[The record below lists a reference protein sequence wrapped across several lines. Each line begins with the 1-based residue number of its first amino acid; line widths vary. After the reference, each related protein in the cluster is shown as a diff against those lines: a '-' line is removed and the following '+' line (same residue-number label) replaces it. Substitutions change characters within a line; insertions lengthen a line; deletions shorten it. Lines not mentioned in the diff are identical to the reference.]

1 MTEPVQVTDPED
13 PRVRDLAG
21 LTDVAAR
28 SAREP
33 AEGLYV
39 AEGAKVILRALA
51 AGHQPRLVLSER
63 KWLPELAEPLAG
75 TGAEILT
82 AEPAVL
88 RAITGYRVHRG
99 ALASFARPVL
109 PSPGDLLAPAE
120 FVAVL
125 VDLVDH
131 TNVGAIF
138 RTSAALGV
146 DAVLVSPGCAD
157 PLYRRSVKVSMGAV
171 LAVPWTRSGPDPLAD
186 LAGFTTVVL
195 TPAPD
200 ATALRDLPGIDGPR
214 AVLLGTEGD
223 GLPARLL
230 ERADLRVRIP
240 MSAGVDSLN
249 VAAASAIAL
258 HALAPH
264 PVAAT
269 WR

>member
-1 MTEPVQVTDPED
+1 MTEPAEVTEPDD

-28 SAREP
+28 CAREP
-33 AEGLYV
+33 LEGLYV

-51 AGHQPRLVLSER
+51 AGHRPRVVLAER
-63 KWLPELAEPLAG
+63 KWLPALAESLAG
-75 TGAEILT
+75 TGAEVLM
-82 AEPAVL
+82 AQPAVL

-99 ALASFARPVL
+99 ALASFGRPVL
-109 PSPGDLLAPAE
+109 PEPGALLASAR

-138 RTSAALGV
+138 RSAAALGV

-171 LAVPWTRSGPDPLAD
+171 LAVPWTRSGRDPLRD
-186 LAGFTTVVL
+186 LAGFTTVAL
-195 TPAPD
+195 TPAVA
-200 ATALRDLPGIDGPR
+200 ATSLRDLPAIDGPR

-223 GLPARLL
+223 GLSTGLL
-230 ERADLRVRIP
+230 ARADLRVRIP

-258 HALAPH
+258 HALAPE
-264 PVAAT
+264 PAAAT
-269 WR
+269 